1 LSEECELKKSYEA
14 GEKEGV
20 HGFKGKRQIGKEV
33 EQMKKIISLVLAAA
47 MMLVVVGC
55 GGGDQAKKDG
65 SGSGAKG
72 DKQITMGFSQ
82 IGAESEWRT
91 ANTESIKQAAKDAG
105 VNLQFSDA
113 QQKQE
118 NQIKAIRSFIAQ
130 GVDIIAFVPIVETGW
145 DTVLKEAKD
154 AKIPV
159 IVVDRDVKVSDD
171 SLYVA
176 KIGTD
181 SVAEGKKVFQW
192 IDEYMAK
199 NNKKPRSGDK
209 FNIVELEGTVGSSVA
224 IRRQEGFKDAMAAS
238 QNAGKY
244 NLLASQTGEFTRQKG
259 QEVMESFLKSDRDKI
274 DILFAQNDDMAL
286 GAIQAIEAAGL
297 KPGKDITIISIDG
310 VKGIFQAM
318 IEGKSNCT
326 VECNPLQGPLLMET
340 AKKILNGE
348 KVEKLVYVDEG
359 IFPAD
364 VAEKTLPERKY

>member
-1 LSEECELKKSYEA
+1 MFGAACDARRVMRSMEKGTKK
-14 GEKEGV
+14 V
-20 HGFKGKRQIGKEV
+20 
-33 EQMKKIISLVLAAA
+33 KKILALVLTVMMMVVAA
-47 MMLVVVGC
+47 GC
-55 GGGDQAKKDG
+55 GGGDQAKS
-65 SGSGAKG
+65 SGSGASSG
-72 DKQITMGFSQ
+72 GKQITMGFSQ

-91 ANTESIKQAAKDAG
+91 ANTESIKKAAEEAG

-154 AKIPV
+154 ANIPV
-159 IVVDRDVKVSDD
+159 IVVDRDVKLADD

-181 SVAEGKKVFQW
+181 SVTEGKNVFKW
-192 IDEYMAK
+192 IDEYMTK
-199 NNKKPRSGDK
+199 EKKTPRDGGSQY
-209 FNIVELEGTVGSSVA
+209 NVVILEGTVGSSVA
-224 IRRQEGFKDAMAAS
+224 IRRNEGFKDAMAAS
-238 QNAGKY
+238 PNASKY
-244 NLLASQTGEFTRQKG
+244 NILASQTGEFTRQKG
-259 QEVMESFLKSDRDKI
+259 QEVMESFLKSYGDKI
-274 DILFAQNDDMAL
+274 DILYAHNDDMAL

-297 KPGKDITIISIDG
+297 KPGKDITIISVDG

-348 KVEKLVYVDEG
+348 QVEKLVYVDEG

>member
-1 LSEECELKKSYEA
+1 
-14 GEKEGV
+14 
-20 HGFKGKRQIGKEV
+20 
-33 EQMKKIISLVLAAA
+33 MKKIISLVLAAA

-65 SGSGAKG
+65 SGYGAKG

>member
-1 LSEECELKKSYEA
+1 
-14 GEKEGV
+14 
-20 HGFKGKRQIGKEV
+20 
-33 EQMKKIISLVLAAA
+33 MKKFLATFLAVA
-47 MMLVVVGC
+47 MMAVMAGC
-55 GGGDQAKKDG
+55 GGGGGGTAQN
-65 SGSGAKG
+65 SGGASG
-72 DKQITMGFSQ
+72 DKKITMGFSQ

-91 ANTESIKQAAKDAG
+91 ANTESVKQAAKDAG
-105 VNLQFSDA
+105 IELQFSDA

-159 IVVDRDVKVSDD
+159 LVVDRDVKLNDD

-181 SVAEGKKVFQW
+181 SITEGENAFKW

-209 FNIVELEGTVGSSVA
+209 FNIVILEGTVGSSVA
-224 IRRQEGFKDAMAAS
+224 IRRQEGFKKAMDAAADKD
-238 QNAGKY
+238 KY
-244 NLLASQTGEFTRQKG
+244 NILASQTGEFTRQKG

-274 DILFAQNDDMAL
+274 DILFAHNDDMAL

-297 KPGKDITIISIDG
+297 KPGKDIVIVSIDA

-318 IEGKSNCT
+318 IDGKANCT
-326 VECNPLQGPLLMET
+326 IECNPLQGELIMET
-340 AKKILNGE
+340 AKKILKGE
-348 KVEKLVYVDEG
+348 KVEKLVYVPEG

-364 VAEKTLPERKY
+364 TAKEKLPERKY

>member
-1 LSEECELKKSYEA
+1 
-14 GEKEGV
+14 
-20 HGFKGKRQIGKEV
+20 
-33 EQMKKIISLVLAAA
+33 MKKIIALLLAAV
-47 MMLVVVGC
+47 MMFFVDGC
-55 GGGDQAKKDG
+55 GGSQSASNESK
-65 SGSGAKG
+65 SGSGG
-72 DKQITMGFSQ
+72 KQITMGFSQ

-105 VNLQFSDA
+105 INLQFSDA

-159 IVVDRDVKVSDD
+159 IVVDRDVKLSDD

-181 SVAEGKKVFQW
+181 SVKEGNNVFKW
-192 IDEYMAK
+192 IDEYMTK
-199 NNKKPRSGDK
+199 QNKTPRDGGSQ
-209 FNIVELEGTVGSSVA
+209 FNVVVLEGTVGSSVA
-224 IRRQEGFKDAMAAS
+224 IRRQEGFKDALAKSA
-238 QNAGKY
+238 NAGKY
-244 NLLASQTGEFTRQKG
+244 NILASQTGEFTRQKG
-259 QEVMESFLKSDRDKI
+259 QEVMESFLKSYGPKI
-274 DILFAQNDDMAL
+274 DILFAHNDDMAL
-286 GAIQAIEAAGL
+286 GAIQAIEKAGL

-310 VKGIFQAM
+310 VKGMFQAM
-318 IEGKSNCT
+318 IDGKANCT

-340 AKKILNGE
+340 AKKILAGE

-359 IFPAD
+359 VFPAD